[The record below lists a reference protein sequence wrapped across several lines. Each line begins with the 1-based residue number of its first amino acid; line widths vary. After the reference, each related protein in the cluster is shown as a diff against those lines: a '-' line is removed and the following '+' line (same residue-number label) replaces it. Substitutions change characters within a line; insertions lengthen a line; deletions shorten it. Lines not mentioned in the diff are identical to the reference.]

1 MLMIENS
8 MELDKRTKCAELLTM
23 CAGRVNWLAV
33 ALMDNTE
40 VAERLTQQ
48 WFDVLVNF
56 NRTFDVWLA
65 RWACKMA
72 IKACAEKKHSELAA
86 DRRNANAWIDAIHV
100 VKFHKRDSLHELSL
114 ECVQGSLRL
123 LPVLPRFMFV
133 IHVLERYPVR
143 EAASML
149 KLDYDTC
156 DAALA
161 YALVAM
167 ARRIQ
172 SSEGESWTKSHSAA

>member
-1 MLMIENS
+1 
-8 MELDKRTKCAELLTM
+8 MELDEQTKCADLLTM
-23 CAGRVNWLAV
+23 CAGRVYWLAM
-33 ALMDNTE
+33 ALMDNKE

-72 IKACAEKKHSELAA
+72 IKACADKKRSELVA
-86 DRRNANAWIDAIHV
+86 DRRNANVWINAIHV
-100 VKFHKRDSLHELSL
+100 LKLDKRDSLHDLSL
-114 ECVQGSLRL
+114 ECVQRSVRL

-133 IHVLERYPVR
+133 MHVLERYPVQ

-149 KLDYDTC
+149 KLDSDTC

-167 ARRIQ
+167 TKHIE
-172 SSEGESWTKSHSAA
+172 SSEGTSWSKSHSAA